1 MLKNKR
7 WDWLYIITVIIF
19 LLFTLGPLIW
29 AFIISVTPKA
39 ELMKAGGRFLPS
51 QATFTNYQSLF
62 DPTDKAHIT
71 IFNGLK
77 NSLIS
82 SLYTLFIGVPLAV
95 LTSYAMVRFRFRL
108 RKVILRLL
116 LITIVIP
123 VFTTII
129 PIFAIFSNY
138 QLLDKLFW
146 ISVIYVTAFLP
157 LATWMLIT
165 HFNKIPKEMWEAAEL
180 DGCTEWQLF
189 WRVIL
194 PMSRTAIITC
204 VLILLLMSWSQFQI
218 PMILTSTQNNKVITL
233 VLSEFMTRDAIDY
246 SMIAASGLIAIIPP
260 AVIAMIFRKDLV
272 SGLSAGSIKG

>member
-1 MLKNKR
+1 MRKKQRL
-7 WDWLYIITVIIF
+7 DWLYLITVIVF

-29 AFIISVTPKA
+29 TFIVSVTPKA
-39 ELMKAGGRFLPS
+39 ELMKMDSHFLPS
-51 QATFTNYQSLF
+51 QATFENYQTLF
-62 DPTDKAHIT
+62 DPTEKAHET
-71 IFNGLK
+71 VFNGLK

-82 SLYTLFIGVPLAV
+82 SVYTLIIGVPLAV
-95 LTSYAMVRFRFRL
+95 LTSYSMVRFRFKFRRVLL
-108 RKVILRLL
+108 RFF

-138 QLLDKLFW
+138 HLLDQLFW

-157 LATWMLIT
+157 LTTWMLIT
-165 HFNKIPKEMWEAAEL
+165 HFSKIPKEIWEAGEL

-194 PMSRTAIITC
+194 PLSRPAIITC

-218 PMILTSTQNNKVITL
+218 PMILTSSQDNKVITL
-233 VLSEFMTRDAIDY
+233 VLSEFMTRDAIEF
-246 SMIAASGLIAIIPP
+246 SMIAASGLLAILPPAIIT
-260 AVIAMIFRKDLV
+260 MIFRKELV
-272 SGLSAGSIKG
+272 TGLTAGSVKG